1 MAEHT
6 NIPYIAYE
14 GAMARFERINR
25 RLWITIMMLAGL
37 LVVSNLAWILYE
49 AQYESY
55 TITQEAENES
65 GDIVLNGTGEVT
77 IDGQGQ
83 ADN

>member
-1 MAEHT
+1 MNE
-6 NIPYIAYE
+6 IPYIAYE
-14 GAMARFERINR
+14 GTMARFERVNR

-49 AQYESY
+49 AQYENY